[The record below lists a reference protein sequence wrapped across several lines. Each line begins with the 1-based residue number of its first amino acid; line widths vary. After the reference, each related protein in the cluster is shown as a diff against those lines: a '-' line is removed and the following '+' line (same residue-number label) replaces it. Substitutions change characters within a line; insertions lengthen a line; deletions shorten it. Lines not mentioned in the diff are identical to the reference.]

1 MNMDWQT
8 AITAALVLPC
18 TGYSIWILMPAAL
31 RQRCRAAL
39 GWAPPATEAGGCG
52 GCGGCGPKKPAS
64 KATVHTPNAVDEQ
77 VVTFVR
83 RKPGA

>member
-18 TGYSIWILMPAAL
+18 TGYSVWTLMPTAL

-39 GWAPPATEAGGCG
+39 GRASPATEAGACG
-52 GCGGCGPKKPAS
+52 GCDGCGSKKPAS
-64 KATVHTPNAVDEQ
+64 KATVHAPNAAAEQ